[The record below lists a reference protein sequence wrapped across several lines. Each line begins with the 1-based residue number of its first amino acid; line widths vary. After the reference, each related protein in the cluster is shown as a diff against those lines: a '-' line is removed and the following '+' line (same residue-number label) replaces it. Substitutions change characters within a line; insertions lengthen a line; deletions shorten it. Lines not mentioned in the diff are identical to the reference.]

1 MQRGQDGKSRRLLVE
16 LTSKTCVGDGS
27 KNNGSFIFGAKSGI
41 WVDPNGRLEVG
52 ERNGLDLIALTCKE
66 ERGSLLIGRNDK
78 TKLNK

>member
-52 ERNGLDLIALTCKE
+52 ARNGLDLITSTSKDVG
-66 ERGSLLIGRNDK
+66 GSLLIGQNDG